1 VDGAAQERRRFAWLG
16 PVAVIAV
23 LVALVVAAC
32 PGWLQGTYEPR
43 GWHVHVDPSLKRV
56 AEQLADWHGIG
67 RLGADARGY
76 SPSVDLAHYIEW
88 FCPEEKVFRDSR
100 TNLYP
105 ASVESDHQK
114 VARALT
120 AESGLRFDETWA
132 DAHDALNRYGVTH
145 LVVADAADRRL
156 VAALRNLLNM
166 PREWRLV
173 GLYGRTAVFARTPAR
188 QPGPDLPLM
197 SLDRRVFGGAAPRQ
211 GPGRDL
217 QPRPWW
223 DCFVWSDPD
232 GGLDRDEAI
241 VEVMHFDAMGPA
253 YRERNRRTWEVEV
266 LIAQLGTI
274 APQGSLVEAL
284 AGCYPHS
291 LLATSQRPIP
301 AGVPTALD
309 SLTYQMIAAHAQN
322 SDQGPPGSLLFAV
335 RAARRALL
343 ANPEDALAHL
353 ALGRA
358 YERFQRFSAE
368 RGAGASFPLLKQVR
382 EVQALVALNRAV
394 QLKPDLLAAH
404 ELLASLYLEA
414 RGFDLALPHV
424 QAQLR
429 LTQSAGPRPGEKPQD
444 FTARIDKLTAQEHT
458 LGKQVREL
466 LNLVDSQSLKLDAY
480 GKARLAEANGLP
492 GYALQHLLRSNY
504 AEFGVEGALN
514 QLHLLLRTG
523 RTKDIRMM
531 IDPAQEAKMGM
542 FNYRWLRTLLAVAD
556 GDYDQADA
564 HLQQLVV
571 GGVDLPDLGAR
582 NLRPHTALAMLVGQ
596 QMLNGGSIHPQQ
608 PIVQVFTLGPW
619 QDVDTQA
626 IYVRKLE
633 GLAGIARMD
642 ADVHALRGLLHL
654 ESGAIEPARRA
665 FRDALTDWNSDGG
678 SAFLAK
684 HYLNLIP

>member
-1 VDGAAQERRRFAWLG
+1 
-16 PVAVIAV
+16 
-23 LVALVVAAC
+23 
-32 PGWLQGTYEPR
+32 
-43 GWHVHVDPSLKRV
+43 
-56 AEQLADWHGIG
+56 
-67 RLGADARGY
+67 
-76 SPSVDLAHYIEW
+76 
-88 FCPEEKVFRDSR
+88 
-100 TNLYP
+100 
-105 ASVESDHQK
+105 
-114 VARALT
+114 
-120 AESGLRFDETWA
+120 
-132 DAHDALNRYGVTH
+132 
-145 LVVADAADRRL
+145 
-156 VAALRNLLNM
+156 
-166 PREWRLV
+166 
-173 GLYGRTAVFARTPAR
+173 
-188 QPGPDLPLM
+188 
-197 SLDRRVFGGAAPRQ
+197 
-211 GPGRDL
+211 
-217 QPRPWW
+217 
-223 DCFVWSDPD
+223 
-232 GGLDRDEAI
+232 
-241 VEVMHFDAMGPA
+241 
-253 YRERNRRTWEVEV
+253 
-266 LIAQLGTI
+266 
-274 APQGSLVEAL
+274 
-284 AGCYPHS
+284 
-291 LLATSQRPIP
+291 
-301 AGVPTALD
+301 
-309 SLTYQMIAAHAQN
+309 
-322 SDQGPPGSLLFAV
+322 
-335 RAARRALL
+335 
-343 ANPEDALAHL
+343 
-353 ALGRA
+353 
-358 YERFQRFSAE
+358 
-368 RGAGASFPLLKQVR
+368 
-382 EVQALVALNRAV
+382 V